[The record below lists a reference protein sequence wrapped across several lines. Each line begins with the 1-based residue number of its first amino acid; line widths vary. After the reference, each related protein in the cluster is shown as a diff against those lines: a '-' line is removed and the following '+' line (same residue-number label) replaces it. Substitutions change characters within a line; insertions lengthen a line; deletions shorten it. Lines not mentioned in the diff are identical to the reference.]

1 MSGGAGGD
9 PLAVLTVDGGALQAL
24 EAATRLLCHR
34 VFRPNRETF
43 NCVSKKNGCFV
54 LTRGREGIAARCVS
68 TFMKHAG
75 VNLSL
80 CLCGLT
86 WVAVFLLETARVFGQ
101 ARLVFSMAASDTDG
115 RLRICAVRKHVGS

>member
-24 EAATRLLCHR
+24 EAAARLLCHR

-43 NCVSKKNGCFV
+43 NCVSKKKNGCFV

-68 TFMKHAG
+68 TFYETRWGEA
-75 VNLSL
+75 VSLSL
-80 CLCGLT
+80 
-86 WVAVFLLETARVFGQ
+86 R
-101 ARLVFSMAASDTDG
+101 TDLG
-115 RLRICAVRKHVGS
+115 RSISAGGSACFRSSRAGILRGCI